1 MSEKVIEISN
11 LGKQYKL
18 GTVGTGTLSHDLNR
32 WWAKIRGKEDPYLKV
47 GEENDRTSNKTDGY
61 VWALK
66 NVSFELNK
74 GDVLGVIG
82 RNGAGKST
90 LLKLL
95 SRITSPTK
103 GEIKIKGKI
112 ASLLEVGTGFHP
124 ELTGLEN
131 IYLNG
136 SILGMTKKEISEK
149 LDEII
154 EFSGCA
160 AYINTPVKRY
170 SSGMLVR
177 LGFSVAAHLEP
188 DILVVDEVLA
198 VGDLEF
204 QNKCIGKMSEVSKT
218 GRTVIFVS
226 HNMQAV
232 GKLCTKGIY
241 LKNGK
246 LVSAGTIEDVLEDYV
261 TSISTDNFY
270 YKNKL
275 NEFVDG
281 GILEAKILNKLEK
294 PSGEI
299 PIGEKWG
306 VKIKFKLEKDLK
318 HVIMAVGL
326 SGTLDENINTT
337 WSSPYNLKKGIHEL
351 TFWNDSILYAAGTY
365 YLTLGLSTFERTI
378 HYLPTELSFQIL
390 ETGKE
395 NIDKRIIRLKGNGF
409 ILNPM
414 TEKLKSNV

>member
-1 MSEKVIEISN
+1 MSEKILQITN

-32 WWAKIRGKEDPYLKV
+32 WWAKLRGKDDPYLKI
-47 GEENDRTSNKTDGY
+47 GEENDRTSSKTDGY
-61 VWALK
+61 IWALR
-66 NVSFELNK
+66 NVNFELNR

-95 SRITSPTK
+95 SRITSPTE

-136 SILGMTKKEISEK
+136 SILGMTKKEITAK

-204 QNKCIGKMSEVSKT
+204 QNKCIGKMSEVSQS

-246 LVSAGTIEDVLEDYV
+246 LESAGSIEEVLEDYI
-261 TSISTDNFY
+261 TSIGTDN
-270 YKNKL
+270 YKYTNSKQSF
-275 NEFVDG
+275 NEG
-281 GILEAKILNKLEK
+281 GILNATIINKDGK
-294 PSGEI
+294 ASGEI
-299 PIGEKWG
+299 PVGEKWG
-306 VKIKFKLEKDLK
+306 VNIQFKLEKDFK
-318 HVIMAVGL
+318 HIIMAVGL

-337 WSSPYNLKKGIHEL
+337 WSTPFDLNKGEHQI
-351 TFWNDSILYAAGTY
+351 TFWNDEVLYAAGTY
-365 YLTLGLSTFERTI
+365 YLTLGLSTHERTI
-378 HYLPTELSFQIL
+378 HYLSSELSFMII

-395 NIDKRIIRLKGNGF
+395 KIDKRIIRLKGNGF

-414 TEKLKSNV
+414 TEKLDSHD

>member
-1 MSEKVIEISN
+1 MKEKVLEINN

-32 WWAKIRGKEDPYLKV
+32 WWAKIRGKEDPYLTV
-47 GEENDRTSNKTDGY
+47 GEENDRTSKDIKDY

-66 NVSFELNK
+66 DVSFELDR
-74 GDVLGVIG
+74 GDILGVIG

-95 SRITSPTK
+95 SKITSPSE
-103 GEIKIKGKI
+103 GEIKYKGKI

-136 SILGMTKKEISEK
+136 SILGMTKKEINLK

-160 AYINTPVKRY
+160 AYIDTPVKRY

-204 QNKCIGKMSEVSKT
+204 QNKCIGKMSEVSKS

-241 LKNGK
+241 LKNGR
-246 LVSAGTIEDVLEDYV
+246 LESAGTIEEVLEDYIKSV
-261 TSISTDNFY
+261 GTNNY
-270 YKNKL
+270 HYKNNKGD
-275 NEFVDG
+275 FVEG
-281 GILEAKILNKLEK
+281 AILEALIINKDEQ
-294 PSGEI
+294 PIGEV

-306 VKIKFKLEKDLK
+306 VKIKFSLESNFK
-318 HVIMAVGL
+318 HVIIAVGL
-326 SGTLDENINTT
+326 TGTLDENINTT
-337 WSSPYNLKKGIHEL
+337 WSSPFDLKKGYHEITL
-351 TFWNDSILYAAGTY
+351 WNDTILYAAGTY

-378 HYLPTELSFQIL
+378 HYLPSELSFQII

-395 NIDKRIIRLKGNGF
+395 KIDNRIIRLKGNGF

-414 TEKLKSNV
+414 EEKLNSYD

>member
-1 MSEKVIEISN
+1 MSEKVLEISN

-32 WWAKIRGKEDPYLKV
+32 WWARLRGKEDPYLKV
-47 GEENDRTSNKTDGY
+47 GEENDCTSSKTEGY

-66 NVSFELNK
+66 GVSFELNR

-95 SRITSPTK
+95 SRITSPSE

-112 ASLLEVGTGFHP
+112 AALLEVGTGFHP

-136 SILGMTKKEISEK
+136 SILGMTKKEINAK

-204 QNKCIGKMSEVSKT
+204 QNKCIGKMSEVSKS

-241 LKNGK
+241 LKNGM
-246 LVSAGTIEDVLEDYV
+246 LQSAGDINDVLEDYI
-261 TSISTDNFY
+261 TSIGTDNFH
-270 YKNKL
+270 YKNPK
-275 NEFVDG
+275 NTFEEG
-281 GILEAKILNKLEK
+281 GIQEAFIVNKDSK
-294 PSGEI
+294 PIGEI
-299 PIGEKWG
+299 PVGEQWG
-306 VKIKFKLEKDLK
+306 IKIKFKLEKDLT

-326 SGTLDENINTT
+326 SGALDENINSS
-337 WSSPYNLKKGIHEL
+337 WSSPFNLSAGTHEL
-351 TFWNDSILYAAGTY
+351 TFWNEDILYSAGTY
-365 YLTLGLSTFERTI
+365 YITLGLSTHERTI
-378 HYLPTELSFQIL
+378 HYIPSKLSFMII

-395 NIDKRIIRLKGNGF
+395 KIDNRIIRLKGNGF
-409 ILNPM
+409 VLNQM
-414 TEKLKSNV
+414 TEKIIHD

>member
-1 MSEKVIEISN
+1 MSEKILEITN

-47 GEENDRTSNKTDGY
+47 GEENDRTSKKTDGY

-66 NVSFELNK
+66 DVSFELNR

-95 SRITSPTK
+95 SKITSPTE
-103 GEIKIKGKI
+103 GEIKYKGKV

-136 SILGMTKKEISEK
+136 SILGMTKKEITAK

-160 AYINTPVKRY
+160 AYIDTPVKRY

-204 QNKCIGKMSEVSKT
+204 QNKCIGKMSEVSKS

-246 LVSAGTIEDVLEDYV
+246 LQSAGDIEDVLEDYI
-261 TSISTDNFY
+261 TSIGTDNFN
-270 YKNKL
+270 YKNEKT
-275 NEFVDG
+275 NFVEG
-281 GILEAKILNKLEK
+281 GILDASIINKDNLEV
-294 PSGEI
+294 GEI
-299 PIGEKWG
+299 PVGEKWG
-306 VKIKFKLEKDLK
+306 IKIRFKLEKDFN

-326 SGTLDENINTT
+326 SGALDENINTT
-337 WSSPYNLKKGIHEL
+337 WSSPFNLSKGIHEL
-351 TFWNDSILYAAGTY
+351 TFWNKDLLYAAGTY
-365 YLTLGLSTFERTI
+365 YITLGLSTHERTI
-378 HYLPTELSFQIL
+378 HYVPNELSFMII

-395 NIDKRIIRLKGNGF
+395 NIDERIIRLKGNGF
-409 ILNPM
+409 ILNQM
-414 TEKLKSNV
+414 TEKITHD